1 MLNLS
6 TVMISKCAN
15 PGCSRLLMRM
25 EGGRFFGF
33 PTSAKRIEHFWLC
46 LHCSKHF
53 TLRLKAG
60 TVELINRDQRKAA

>member
-1 MLNLS
+1 
-6 TVMISKCAN
+6 MISKCAN
-15 PGCSRLLMRM
+15 PSCSRLLMRM
-25 EGGRFFGF
+25 DGGRFFGF

-60 TVELINRDQRKAA
+60 TVELVNRDQRKAA

>member
-1 MLNLS
+1 MD
-6 TVMISKCAN
+6 
-15 PGCSRLLMRM
+15 
-25 EGGRFFGF
+25 GGRFFGF

-46 LHCSKHF
+46 LHCSKHV